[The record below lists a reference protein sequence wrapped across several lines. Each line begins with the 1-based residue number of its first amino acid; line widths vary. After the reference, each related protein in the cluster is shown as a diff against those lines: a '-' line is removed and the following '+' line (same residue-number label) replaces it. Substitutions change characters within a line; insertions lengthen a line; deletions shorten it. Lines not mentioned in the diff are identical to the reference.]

1 MDPEPAMK
9 SALSPRGQRWLI
21 GLLMGLVTLTPMG
34 IDIYLPSLPAM
45 ALDYGRPV
53 TALQA
58 SITLFIFAV
67 GVGQMLIG
75 PLADRYGRRPVAL
88 GGALAYLLG
97 SALGASAGSLELFYA
112 ARVIQGLGACSASL
126 VAFAAVRDCFS
137 PAVGA
142 RVYSYLNGALCT
154 VPALAPMVGGALAVH
169 AGWRSTFV
177 FMVLFALMLAG
188 LLAVRFEETRAAPAK
203 AQGALYSLRRYAPI
217 VASGRFLYFAAF
229 GMAGMAMILVFVS
242 AAPVVLVQQLGY
254 SELGFSAWFGGN
266 AAINIGAFFLAP
278 AFISR
283 YGRHT
288 MVRVGMAAL
297 FAAAAM
303 HMAAW
308 LWLPLSAWAFM
319 LPVAVLTVGFSLALG
334 SGLSLALEPFAE
346 RAGTAAAVYGLF
358 QMSGSAVIAT
368 LLLDSGMP
376 PQTAMA
382 LIGVAIVGPLLCLS
396 PGMARRIAA
405 G

>member
-1 MDPEPAMK
+1 MK
-9 SALSPRGQRWLI
+9 SALTPRGQRWLI
-21 GLLMGLVTLTPMG
+21 GLLMGLVTLTPMA

-45 ALDYGRPV
+45 AHAFDEPIG
-53 TALQA
+53 ALQA

-67 GVGQMLIG
+67 GLGQVVIG

-88 GGALAYLLG
+88 CGALAYLAG
-97 SALGASAGSLELFYA
+97 SALGAAATSLEVFYA
-112 ARVIQGLGACSASL
+112 ARIVQGLGACSASL

-154 VPALAPMVGGALAVH
+154 VPALAPMVGGMLALH

-177 FMVLFALMLAG
+177 FMAVFALALAA
-188 LLAVRFEETRAAPAK
+188 LLALRFEETRAKSAHRP
-203 AQGALYSLRRYAPI
+203 GALYSLPRYAPI
-217 VASGRFLYFAAF
+217 VASGRFLYFACF

-266 AAINIGAFFLAP
+266 AAINIAAFFLAP
-278 AFISR
+278 AFIAR
-283 YGRHT
+283 YGRYT
-288 MVRVGMAAL
+288 MVRVGMVAL
-297 FAAAAM
+297 LLASAL
-303 HMAAW
+303 HLGAW
-308 LWLPLSAWAFM
+308 LWAPLSAWIFM

-334 SGLSLALEPFAE
+334 SGLSLALEPFAD

-358 QMSGSAVIAT
+358 QMSGSAVVAT
-368 LLLDSGMP
+368 VLLDSGMAA
-376 PQTAMA
+376 QAAMA
-382 LIGVAIVGPLLCLS
+382 LIGAVIVAPLLLLS
-396 PGMARRIAA
+396 PALGRRLDARN

>member
-1 MDPEPAMK
+1 
-9 SALSPRGQRWLI
+9 
-21 GLLMGLVTLTPMG
+21 MGLVTLTPMG

-45 ALDYGRPV
+45 AAGFGEPV
-53 TALQA
+53 SALQA

-67 GVGQMLIG
+67 GLGQMLIG

-88 GGALAYLLG
+88 GGAMAYLAG
-97 SALGASAGSLELFYA
+97 SALGAAASTLEVFYV

-126 VAFAAVRDCFS
+126 VAFAAVRDKFS

-142 RVYSYLNGALCT
+142 RVYSYLNGALCS
-154 VPALAPMVGGALAVH
+154 VPALAPMLGGALAVH

-177 FMVLFALMLAG
+177 FMVLFAFALMV
-188 LLAVRFEETRAAPAK
+188 LLARRFAETRAAPTSPR
-203 AQGALYSLRRYAPI
+203 GPLYSLPRYLPI
-217 VASGRFLYFAAF
+217 IASGRFLYFALF

-266 AAINIGAFFLAP
+266 AAINIAAFFLAP
-278 AFISR
+278 AFIAR
-283 YGRHT
+283 FGRHT
-288 MVRVGMAAL
+288 MVRVGMVAL
-297 FAAAAM
+297 LLASAMHAAAWGWM
-303 HMAAW
+303 
-308 LWLPLSAWAFM
+308 PLSAWTFM

-334 SGLSLALEPFAE
+334 SGLSLALEPFAD

-358 QMSGSAVIAT
+358 QMSGSAVVAT
-368 LLLDSGMP
+368 VLLDSGMA
-376 PQTAMA
+376 PQAAMA
-382 LIGVAIVGPLLCLS
+382 LIGLLIVAPLLLLS
-396 PGMARRIAA
+396 PGMARRLK

>member
-1 MDPEPAMK
+1 MK
-9 SALSPRGQRWLI
+9 SALTPRGQRWLI
-21 GLLMGLVTLTPMG
+21 GLLMGLVTLTPMA

-45 ALDYGRPV
+45 AHAFDEPIG
-53 TALQA
+53 ALQA

-67 GVGQMLIG
+67 GLGQVLIG

-88 GGALAYLLG
+88 CGALAYLAG
-97 SALGASAGSLELFYA
+97 SALGAAATSLDVFYA
-112 ARVIQGLGACSASL
+112 ARIVQGLGACSASL

-154 VPALAPMVGGALAVH
+154 VPALAPMVGGMLALH

-177 FMVLFALMLAG
+177 FMAVFALALAA
-188 LLAVRFEETRAAPAK
+188 LLALRFEETRAKPGHRP
-203 AQGALYSLRRYAPI
+203 GALYSLPRYAPI
-217 VASGRFLYFAAF
+217 VASGRFLYFACF

-266 AAINIGAFFLAP
+266 AAINIAAFFLAP
-278 AFISR
+278 AFIAR
-283 YGRHT
+283 YGRCT
-288 MVRVGMAAL
+288 MVRVGMTAL
-297 FAAAAM
+297 LLASAL
-303 HMAAW
+303 HLGAW
-308 LWLPLSAWAFM
+308 LWAPLSAWIFM

-334 SGLSLALEPFAE
+334 SGLSLALEPFAD

-368 LLLDSGMP
+368 VLLDSGMA
-376 PQTAMA
+376 PQAAMA
-382 LIGVAIVGPLLCLS
+382 LIGAVIVAPLLLLS
-396 PGMARRIAA
+396 PALGRRIDARN

>member
-1 MDPEPAMK
+1 MK

-34 IDIYLPSLPAM
+34 IDIYLPSLPVM
-45 ALDYGRPV
+45 AQDYGQPV

-67 GVGQMLIG
+67 GVGQVLIG

-97 SALGASAGSLELFYA
+97 SALGAAATSLDVFYV

-177 FMVLFALMLAG
+177 FMVLFALTLAG
-188 LLAVRFEETRAAPAK
+188 FLAIRFEETRAAPPK
-203 AQGALYSLRRYAPI
+203 PHGALYSLRRYAPI
-217 VASGRFLYFAAF
+217 AASGRFLYFAAF

-254 SELGFSAWFGGN
+254 SELGFSA
-266 AAINIGAFFLAP
+266 
-278 AFISR
+278 
-283 YGRHT
+283 
-288 MVRVGMAAL
+288 
-297 FAAAAM
+297 
-303 HMAAW
+303 
-308 LWLPLSAWAFM
+308 
-319 LPVAVLTVGFSLALG
+319 
-334 SGLSLALEPFAE
+334 
-346 RAGTAAAVYGLF
+346 
-358 QMSGSAVIAT
+358 
-368 LLLDSGMP
+368 
-376 PQTAMA
+376 
-382 LIGVAIVGPLLCLS
+382 
-396 PGMARRIAA
+396 
-405 G
+405 

>member
-1 MDPEPAMK
+1 
-9 SALSPRGQRWLI
+9 
-21 GLLMGLVTLTPMG
+21 MGLVTLTPMG

-45 ALDYGRPV
+45 AAGFGEPV
-53 TALQA
+53 SALQA

-67 GVGQMLIG
+67 GLGQMLIG

-88 GGALAYLLG
+88 GGAMAYLAG
-97 SALGASAGSLELFYA
+97 SALGAAASTLEVFYV

-126 VAFAAVRDCFS
+126 VAFAAVRDKFS

-154 VPALAPMVGGALAVH
+154 VPALAPMLGGALAVH

-177 FMVLFALMLAG
+177 FMVLFAFALMV
-188 LLAVRFEETRAAPAK
+188 LLARRFQETRATPTTPR
-203 AQGALYSLRRYAPI
+203 GPLYSLPRYLPI
-217 VASGRFLYFAAF
+217 IASGRFLYFALF

-266 AAINIGAFFLAP
+266 AAINIAAFFLAP
-278 AFISR
+278 AFIAR
-283 YGRHT
+283 FGRHT
-288 MVRVGMAAL
+288 MVRVGMVAL
-297 FAAAAM
+297 LLASAMHAAAWWWM
-303 HMAAW
+303 
-308 LWLPLSAWAFM
+308 PLSAWAFM

-334 SGLSLALEPFAE
+334 SGLSLALEPFAD

-358 QMSGSAVIAT
+358 QMSGSAVVAT
-368 LLLDSGMP
+368 VLLDSGMA
-376 PQTAMA
+376 PQAAMA
-382 LIGVAIVGPLLCLS
+382 LIGLLIVTPLLLLT
-396 PGMARRIAA
+396 PGMARRLV

>member
-1 MDPEPAMK
+1 MK
-9 SALSPRGQRWLI
+9 SALTPRGQRWLI
-21 GLLMGLVTLTPMG
+21 GLLMGLVTLTPMA

-45 ALDYGRPV
+45 AQVFGEPMG
-53 TALQA
+53 ALQA

-67 GVGQMLIG
+67 GLGQVLIG

-88 GGALAYLLG
+88 CGALAYLLG
-97 SALGASAGSLELFYA
+97 SALGAAATSLEVFYV

-142 RVYSYLNGALCT
+142 RVYSYLNGALCS
-154 VPALAPMVGGALAVH
+154 VPALAPMLGGVLALH

-177 FMVLFALMLAG
+177 FMALFALALAA
-188 LLAVRFEETRAAPAK
+188 LLAVRFEETRVAPSHRS
-203 AQGALYSLRRYAPI
+203 GALYSLPRYAPVI
-217 VASGRFLYFAAF
+217 ASGRFLYFTMF

-266 AAINIGAFFLAP
+266 AAINIAAFFLAP
-278 AFISR
+278 AFIAR
-283 YGRHT
+283 FGRHT
-288 MVRVGMAAL
+288 MVRVGMCAL
-297 FAAAAM
+297 LLASAM
-303 HMAAW
+303 HFGAW
-308 LWLPLSAWAFM
+308 LWAPMSAWIFM
-319 LPVAVLTVGFSLALG
+319 LPVAVLTVGYSLALG
-334 SGLSLALEPFAE
+334 SGLSLALEPFAD

-368 LLLDSGMP
+368 VLLDSGMA
-376 PQTAMA
+376 PQVAMA
-382 LIGVAIVGPLLCLS
+382 LIGAAIVGPLLLLS
-396 PGMARRIAA
+396 RAMGKRLASAS
-405 G
+405 

>member
-1 MDPEPAMK
+1 MK
-9 SALSPRGQRWLI
+9 SALTPRGQRWLI
-21 GLLMGLVTLTPMG
+21 GLLMGLVTLTPMA

-45 ALDYGRPV
+45 AHAFGAPIG
-53 TALQA
+53 ALQA

-67 GVGQMLIG
+67 GLGQVLIG

-88 GGALAYLLG
+88 CGALAYLAG
-97 SALGASAGSLELFYA
+97 SALGAAATSLEVFYA
-112 ARVIQGLGACSASL
+112 ARIVQGLGACSASL

-137 PAVGA
+137 PAIGA

-154 VPALAPMVGGALAVH
+154 VPALAPMVGGVLALH

-177 FMVLFALMLAG
+177 FMAVFALALAS
-188 LLAVRFEETRAAPAK
+188 LLALRFEETRAKPAHRP
-203 AQGALYSLRRYAPI
+203 GALYSLPRYAPI
-217 VASGRFLYFAAF
+217 VASGRFLYFACF

-266 AAINIGAFFLAP
+266 AAINIAAFFLAP
-278 AFISR
+278 TFIAR
-283 YGRHT
+283 YGRYT

-297 FAAAAM
+297 LLASAL
-303 HMAAW
+303 HLGAW
-308 LWLPLSAWAFM
+308 LWAPLSAWVFM

-334 SGLSLALEPFAE
+334 SGLSLALEPFAD

-368 LLLDSGMP
+368 VLLDSGMA
-376 PQTAMA
+376 PQAAMA
-382 LIGVAIVGPLLCLS
+382 LIGAVIVAPLLLLS
-396 PGMARRIAA
+396 PALGRRLGANN

>member
-1 MDPEPAMK
+1 MK
-9 SALSPRGQRWLI
+9 SALTPRGQRWLI
-21 GLLMGLVTLTPMG
+21 GLLMGLVTLTPMA

-45 ALDYGRPV
+45 AHGFGEPV
-53 TALQA
+53 SALQA

-88 GGALAYLLG
+88 CGVLAYLVG
-97 SALGASAGSLELFYA
+97 SALGAAASSLEAFYV
-112 ARVIQGLGACSASL
+112 ARIVQGLGACSASL

-154 VPALAPMVGGALAVH
+154 VPALAPMLGGVLALQ

-177 FMVLFALMLAG
+177 FMAVFSLALAA
-188 LLAVRFEETRAAPAK
+188 LLAARFEETRARPT
-203 AQGALYSLRRYAPI
+203 QPHGALYSLRRYAPI
-217 VASGRFLYFAAF
+217 VASGRFLYFAMF

-266 AAINIGAFFLAP
+266 AAINIAAFFLAP

-283 YGRHT
+283 FGRHT

-297 FAAAAM
+297 LLASAM
-303 HMAAW
+303 HVCAW
-308 LWLPLSAWAFM
+308 LWAPLSAWIFM

-358 QMSGSAVIAT
+358 QMSGSAVVAT
-368 LLLDSGMP
+368 LLLDSGMA
-376 PQTAMA
+376 PQAAMA
-382 LIGVAIVGPLLCLS
+382 LIGAVIVAPLMCLS
-396 PGMARRIAA
+396 PAIARGLGRSA
-405 G
+405 

>member
-1 MDPEPAMK
+1 MK
-9 SALSPRGQRWLI
+9 SALTPRGQRWLI
-21 GLLMGLVTLTPMG
+21 GLLMGLVTLTPMA

-45 ALDYGRPV
+45 AHGFGEPV
-53 TALQA
+53 SALQA

-88 GGALAYLLG
+88 CGVLAYLVG
-97 SALGASAGSLELFYA
+97 SALGAAASSLEAFYV
-112 ARVIQGLGACSASL
+112 ARIVQGLGACSASL

-154 VPALAPMVGGALAVH
+154 VPALAPMLGGVLALQ

-177 FMVLFALMLAG
+177 FMAVFSLALAA
-188 LLAVRFEETRAAPAK
+188 LLAARFEETRARPA
-203 AQGALYSLRRYAPI
+203 QPHGALYSLRRYAPI
-217 VASGRFLYFAAF
+217 VASGRFLYFAMF

-266 AAINIGAFFLAP
+266 AAINIAAFFLAP

-283 YGRHT
+283 FGRHT

-297 FAAAAM
+297 LLASAM
-303 HMAAW
+303 HVCAW
-308 LWLPLSAWAFM
+308 LWAPLSAWIFM

-358 QMSGSAVIAT
+358 QMSGSAVVAT
-368 LLLDSGMP
+368 LLLDSGMA
-376 PQTAMA
+376 PQAAMA
-382 LIGVAIVGPLLCLS
+382 LIGAVIVAPLMCLS
-396 PGMARRIAA
+396 PAIARGLGRSA
-405 G
+405 

>member
-1 MDPEPAMK
+1 MK

-45 ALDYGRPV
+45 ARDFGRPV

-88 GGALAYLLG
+88 GGVLAYLLG
-97 SALGASAGSLELFYA
+97 SALGAAASSLDVFYA

-154 VPALAPMVGGALAVH
+154 VPALAPMVGGAMAVH

-177 FMVLFALMLAG
+177 FMVLFALALAG
-188 LLAVRFEETRAAPAK
+188 LLASRFEETRAAPVRAP
-203 AQGALYSLRRYAPI
+203 GALYSLRRYWPI

-266 AAINIGAFFLAP
+266 AALLLA
-278 AFISR
+278 A
-283 YGRHT
+283 
-288 MVRVGMAAL
+288 GMHL
-297 FAAAAM
+297 
-303 HMAAW
+303 AAW

-358 QMSGSAVIAT
+358 QMSGSALIAT
-368 LLLDSGMP
+368 VLLDSAMP
-376 PQTAMA
+376 PQLAMA
-382 LIGVAIVGPLLCLS
+382 AIGAAIVAPLLCLS
-396 PGMARRIAA
+396 AGMSRRLAA

>member
-1 MDPEPAMK
+1 MT
-9 SALSPRGQRWLI
+9 SAASTPGQRWLI

-45 ALDYGRPV
+45 AAGFGEPV
-53 TALQA
+53 SALQA

-67 GVGQMLIG
+67 GLGQMLIG

-88 GGALAYLLG
+88 GGAMAYLAG
-97 SALGASAGSLELFYA
+97 SALGAAASTLEVFYL

-126 VAFAAVRDCFS
+126 VAFAAVRDKFS

-142 RVYSYLNGALCT
+142 RVYSYLNGALCS
-154 VPALAPMVGGALAVH
+154 VPALAPMLGGALAVH

-177 FMVLFALMLAG
+177 FMVLFAFALMV
-188 LLAVRFEETRAAPAK
+188 LLARRFEETRAAPTTPR
-203 AQGALYSLRRYAPI
+203 GPLYSLPRYLPI
-217 VASGRFLYFAAF
+217 IASGRFLYFALF

-266 AAINIGAFFLAP
+266 AAINIAAFFLAP

-283 YGRHT
+283 FGRHT
-288 MVRVGMAAL
+288 MVRVGMVAL
-297 FAAAAM
+297 LLASAMHAAA
-303 HMAAW
+303 W
-308 LWLPLSAWAFM
+308 WWLPLSAWAFM

-334 SGLSLALEPFAE
+334 SGLSLALEPFAD

-358 QMSGSAVIAT
+358 QMSGSAVVAT
-368 LLLDSGMP
+368 VLLDSGMA
-376 PQTAMA
+376 PQAAMA
-382 LIGVAIVGPLLCLS
+382 LIGLLIVAPLLCLS
-396 PGMARRIAA
+396 PGMARRLM

>member
-1 MDPEPAMK
+1 MK
-9 SALSPRGQRWLI
+9 SALTPRGQRWLI
-21 GLLMGLVTLTPMG
+21 GLLMGLVTLTPMA

-45 ALDYGRPV
+45 AHAFDESIG
-53 TALQA
+53 ALQA

-67 GVGQMLIG
+67 GLGQVVIG

-88 GGALAYLLG
+88 CGALAYLAG
-97 SALGASAGSLELFYA
+97 SALGAAATSLEVFYA
-112 ARVIQGLGACSASL
+112 ARIVQGLGACSASL

-154 VPALAPMVGGALAVH
+154 VPALAPMVGGMLALH

-177 FMVLFALMLAG
+177 FMAVFALALAA
-188 LLAVRFEETRAAPAK
+188 LLALRFEETRAKPAHRP
-203 AQGALYSLRRYAPI
+203 GALYSLPRYAPI
-217 VASGRFLYFAAF
+217 VASGRFLYFACF

-266 AAINIGAFFLAP
+266 AAINIAAFFLAP
-278 AFISR
+278 AFIAR
-283 YGRHT
+283 YGRYT

-297 FAAAAM
+297 LLASAL
-303 HMAAW
+303 HLGAW
-308 LWLPLSAWAFM
+308 LWAPLSAWIFM

-334 SGLSLALEPFAE
+334 SGLSLALEPFAD

-368 LLLDSGMP
+368 VLLDSGMA
-376 PQTAMA
+376 PQAAMA
-382 LIGVAIVGPLLCLS
+382 LIGAVIVAPLLLLS
-396 PGMARRIAA
+396 PALGRRLDVRNS
-405 G
+405 

>member
-1 MDPEPAMK
+1 MK
-9 SALSPRGQRWLI
+9 SAASSSSQRWLI

-45 ALDYGRPV
+45 AAGFGEPV
-53 TALQA
+53 SALQA

-67 GVGQMLIG
+67 GLGQMLIG

-88 GGALAYLLG
+88 GGALAYLAG
-97 SALGASAGSLELFYA
+97 SALGAAATSLDVFYV

-126 VAFAAVRDCFS
+126 VAFAAVRDRFS

-142 RVYSYLNGALCT
+142 RVYSYLNGALCS
-154 VPALAPMVGGALAVH
+154 VPALAPMLGGALAVH
-169 AGWRSTFV
+169 AGWRITFV
-177 FMVLFALMLAG
+177 FMVLFALGLMV
-188 LLAVRFEETRAAPAK
+188 LLARRFEETRVPPSGPR
-203 AQGALYSLRRYAPI
+203 GALYSLRRYLPI
-217 VASGRFLYFAAF
+217 VSSGRFLYFAMF

-266 AAINIGAFFLAP
+266 AAINIAAFFLAP
-278 AFISR
+278 TFIAR
-283 YGRHT
+283 FGRHT
-288 MVRVGMAAL
+288 MVRVGMVAL
-297 FAAAAM
+297 LLASAMHAAAWCWIPQ
-303 HMAAW
+303 AAW
-308 LWLPLSAWAFM
+308 VFM

-358 QMSGSAVIAT
+358 QMSGSAIVAT
-368 LLLDSGMP
+368 VLLDTGVA
-376 PQTAMA
+376 PQAAMA
-382 LIGVAIVGPLLCLS
+382 LIGAVIVLPLLLLS
-396 PGMARRIAA
+396 PAIARRLR

>member
-1 MDPEPAMK
+1 MK
-9 SALSPRGQRWLI
+9 SALTPRGQRWLI
-21 GLLMGLVTLTPMG
+21 GLLMGLVTLTPIA

-45 ALDYGRPV
+45 AHAFDEPIG
-53 TALQA
+53 ALQA

-67 GVGQMLIG
+67 GLGQVLIG

-88 GGALAYLLG
+88 CGALAYLAG
-97 SALGASAGSLELFYA
+97 SALGAAATSLDVFYA
-112 ARVIQGLGACSASL
+112 ARIVQGLGACSASL

-154 VPALAPMVGGALAVH
+154 VPALAPMVGGMLALH

-177 FMVLFALMLAG
+177 FMAVFALALAA
-188 LLAVRFEETRAAPAK
+188 LLALRFEETRAKPAHRP
-203 AQGALYSLRRYAPI
+203 GALYSLPRYAPI
-217 VASGRFLYFAAF
+217 VASGRFLYFACF

-266 AAINIGAFFLAP
+266 AAINIAAFFLAP
-278 AFISR
+278 AFIAR
-283 YGRHT
+283 YGRYT
-288 MVRVGMAAL
+288 MVRVGMTAL
-297 FAAAAM
+297 LLASAL
-303 HMAAW
+303 HLGAW
-308 LWLPLSAWAFM
+308 LWAPLSAWNFM

-334 SGLSLALEPFAE
+334 SGLSLALEPFAD

-368 LLLDSGMP
+368 VLLDSGMA
-376 PQTAMA
+376 PQAAMA
-382 LIGVAIVGPLLCLS
+382 LIGAVIVAPLLLLS
-396 PGMARRIAA
+396 PALGRRLDARN

>member
-1 MDPEPAMK
+1 MK
-9 SALSPRGQRWLI
+9 SALTPRGQRWLI

-45 ALDYGRPV
+45 ADDFGRPV

-88 GGALAYLLG
+88 GGVLAYLLG
-97 SALGASAGSLELFYA
+97 SALGAAAGSLEVFYA

-169 AGWRSTFV
+169 AGWRSTFA
-177 FMVLFALMLAG
+177 FMVVFALALAG
-188 LLAVRFEETRAAPAK
+188 LLAGRFEETRAASGRP
-203 AQGALYSLRRYAPI
+203 QGALYSLRRYAPI

-278 AFISR
+278 AFIAR
-283 YGRHT
+283 FGRHT

-297 FAAAAM
+297 LLAAAM
-303 HMAAW
+303 HLAAW
-308 LWLPLSAWAFM
+308 LWMPLSAWVFM

-358 QMSGSAVIAT
+358 QMSGSALIAT
-368 LLLDSGMP
+368 VLLDSGLP
-376 PQTAMA
+376 AQTAMA
-382 LIGVAIVGPLLCLS
+382 SIGAVIVGPLLCLS
-396 PGMARRIAA
+396 VGMSRRLAA

>member
-1 MDPEPAMK
+1 MK

-34 IDIYLPSLPAM
+34 IDIYLPSLPVM
-45 ALDYGRPV
+45 AQDYGQPV
-53 TALQA
+53 SALQA

-67 GVGQMLIG
+67 GVGQVLIG

-97 SALGASAGSLELFYA
+97 SALGAAATSLDVFYV

-169 AGWRSTFV
+169 AGWRSTFA
-177 FMVLFALMLAG
+177 FMVLFALTLAG
-188 LLAVRFEETRAAPAK
+188 FLAIRFEETRAAPPK
-203 AQGALYSLRRYAPI
+203 PHGALYSLRRYAPI
-217 VASGRFLYFAAF
+217 AASGRFLYFAAF

-278 AFISR
+278 AFIAR
-283 YGRHT
+283 FGRHT

-297 FAAAAM
+297 LAAAAM
-303 HMAAW
+303 HLAAW
-308 LWLPLSAWAFM
+308 LWLPLSAWVFM

-368 LLLDSGMP
+368 LLLDSGMA
-376 PQTAMA
+376 PQAAMA
-382 LIGVAIVGPLLCLS
+382 LIGAVIVGPLLCLS
-396 PGMARRIAA
+396 PGMARRLAA

>member
-1 MDPEPAMK
+1 MK
-9 SALSPRGQRWLI
+9 SALTPRGQRWLI
-21 GLLMGLVTLTPMG
+21 GLLMGLVTLTPMA

-45 ALDYGRPV
+45 ALAFGEPIG
-53 TALQA
+53 ALQA

-67 GVGQMLIG
+67 GVGQVLIG

-88 GGALAYLLG
+88 CGALAYLLG
-97 SALGASAGSLELFYA
+97 SALGAVANSLDVFYA

-142 RVYSYLNGALCT
+142 RVYSYLNGALCS
-154 VPALAPMVGGALAVH
+154 VPALAPMVGGVLAVH

-177 FMVLFALMLAG
+177 FMALFSLALAA
-188 LLAVRFEETRAAPAK
+188 LLALRFEETRAKPAHRP
-203 AQGALYSLRRYAPI
+203 GALYSLPRYAPI
-217 VASGRFLYFAAF
+217 VASGRFLYFALF

-266 AAINIGAFFLAP
+266 AAINIAAFFVAP
-278 AFISR
+278 AFIAR
-283 YGRHT
+283 YGRYT

-297 FAAAAM
+297 LLASAI
-303 HMAAW
+303 HVCAW
-308 LWLPLSAWAFM
+308 LWTPVSAWIFM
-319 LPVAVLTVGFSLALG
+319 LPVCVLTVGFSLALG
-334 SGLSLALEPFAE
+334 SGLSLALEPFAD

-368 LLLDSGMP
+368 VLLDSGMA
-376 PQTAMA
+376 PQAAMA
-382 LIGVAIVGPLLCLS
+382 LIGAVIVAPLLLLA
-396 PGMARRIAA
+396 PALGRRLAA
-405 G
+405 GS

>member
-1 MDPEPAMK
+1 MK
-9 SALSPRGQRWLI
+9 SALTPRGQRWLI
-21 GLLMGLVTLTPMG
+21 GLLMGLVTLTPMA

-45 ALDYGRPV
+45 AHAFGEPIG
-53 TALQA
+53 ALQA

-67 GVGQMLIG
+67 GLGQVLIG

-88 GGALAYLLG
+88 CGALAYLAG
-97 SALGASAGSLELFYA
+97 SALGAAATSLEVFYA
-112 ARVIQGLGACSASL
+112 ARIVQGLGACSASL

-154 VPALAPMVGGALAVH
+154 VPALAPMVGGVLALH

-177 FMVLFALMLAG
+177 FMAVFALALAS
-188 LLAVRFEETRAAPAK
+188 LLALRFEETRAKPTHRS
-203 AQGALYSLRRYAPI
+203 GALYSLPRYAPI
-217 VASGRFLYFAAF
+217 VASGRFLYFACF

-266 AAINIGAFFLAP
+266 AAINIAAFFLAP
-278 AFISR
+278 AFIAR
-283 YGRHT
+283 YGRYT

-297 FAAAAM
+297 LLASAL
-303 HMAAW
+303 HLGAW
-308 LWLPLSAWAFM
+308 LWAPLSAWIFM

-334 SGLSLALEPFAE
+334 SGLSLALEPFAD

-368 LLLDSGMP
+368 VLLDSGMA
-376 PQTAMA
+376 PQAAMA
-382 LIGVAIVGPLLCLS
+382 LIGAVIVAPLLLLS
-396 PGMARRIAA
+396 PALGRRL
-405 G
+405 GPGS

>member
-1 MDPEPAMK
+1 MK
-9 SALSPRGQRWLI
+9 SALTPRGQRWLI
-21 GLLMGLVTLTPMG
+21 GLLMGLVTLTPMA

-45 ALDYGRPV
+45 AHAFDEPIG
-53 TALQA
+53 ALQA

-67 GVGQMLIG
+67 GLGQVLIG

-88 GGALAYLLG
+88 CGALAYLAG
-97 SALGASAGSLELFYA
+97 SALGAAATSLDVFYA
-112 ARVIQGLGACSASL
+112 ARIVQGLGACSASL

-154 VPALAPMVGGALAVH
+154 VPALAPMVGGMLALH

-177 FMVLFALMLAG
+177 FMAVFALALAA
-188 LLAVRFEETRAAPAK
+188 LLALRFEETRAKQAHRP
-203 AQGALYSLRRYAPI
+203 GALYSLPRYAPI
-217 VASGRFLYFAAF
+217 VASGRFLYFACF

-266 AAINIGAFFLAP
+266 AAINIAAFFLAP
-278 AFISR
+278 AFIAR
-283 YGRHT
+283 YGRYT

-297 FAAAAM
+297 LLASAL
-303 HMAAW
+303 HLGAW
-308 LWLPLSAWAFM
+308 LWAPLSAWIFM

-334 SGLSLALEPFAE
+334 SGLSLALEPFAD

-368 LLLDSGMP
+368 VLLDSGMA
-376 PQTAMA
+376 PQAAMA
-382 LIGVAIVGPLLCLS
+382 LIGAVIVAPLLLLS
-396 PGMARRIAA
+396 PALGRRIDARN

>member
-1 MDPEPAMK
+1 MK

-34 IDIYLPSLPAM
+34 IDIYLPSLPVM
-45 ALDYGRPV
+45 AQDYGQPV
-53 TALQA
+53 SALQA

-67 GVGQMLIG
+67 GVGQVLIG

-97 SALGASAGSLELFYA
+97 SALGAAATSLDVFYV

-177 FMVLFALMLAG
+177 FMVLFALTLAG
-188 LLAVRFEETRAAPAK
+188 FLAIRFEETRAAPPK
-203 AQGALYSLRRYAPI
+203 PHGALYSLRRYAPI
-217 VASGRFLYFAAF
+217 ATSGRFLYFAAF

-278 AFISR
+278 AFIAR
-283 YGRHT
+283 FGRHT

-297 FAAAAM
+297 LAAAAM
-303 HMAAW
+303 HLAAW
-308 LWLPLSAWAFM
+308 LWLPLSAGVFM

-368 LLLDSGMP
+368 LLLDSGMA
-376 PQTAMA
+376 PQAAMA
-382 LIGVAIVGPLLCLS
+382 LIGAVIVGPLLCLS
-396 PGMARRIAA
+396 PGMARRLAA

>member
-1 MDPEPAMK
+1 
-9 SALSPRGQRWLI
+9 
-21 GLLMGLVTLTPMG
+21 MGLVTLTPMG

-45 ALDYGRPV
+45 AAGFGEPV
-53 TALQA
+53 SALQA

-67 GVGQMLIG
+67 GLGQMLIG

-88 GGALAYLLG
+88 GGAMAYLAG
-97 SALGASAGSLELFYA
+97 SALGAAASTLEVFYL

-126 VAFAAVRDCFS
+126 VAFAAVRDKFS

-142 RVYSYLNGALCT
+142 RVYSYLNGALCS
-154 VPALAPMVGGALAVH
+154 VPALAPMLGGALAVH

-177 FMVLFALMLAG
+177 FMVLFAFALMV
-188 LLAVRFEETRAAPAK
+188 LLARRFEETRAAPTTPR
-203 AQGALYSLRRYAPI
+203 GPLYSLPRYLPI
-217 VASGRFLYFAAF
+217 IASGRFLYFALF

-266 AAINIGAFFLAP
+266 AAINIAAFFLAP

-283 YGRHT
+283 FGRHT
-288 MVRVGMAAL
+288 MVRVGMVAL
-297 FAAAAM
+297 LLASAMHAAA
-303 HMAAW
+303 W
-308 LWLPLSAWAFM
+308 WWLPLSAWAFM

-334 SGLSLALEPFAE
+334 SGLSLALEPFAD

-358 QMSGSAVIAT
+358 QMSGSAVVAT
-368 LLLDSGMP
+368 VLLDSGMA
-376 PQTAMA
+376 PQAAMA
-382 LIGVAIVGPLLCLS
+382 LIGLLIVAPLLLLS
-396 PGMARRIAA
+396 PGMARRLM

>member
-1 MDPEPAMK
+1 MT
-9 SALSPRGQRWLI
+9 SAASTPGQRWLI

-45 ALDYGRPV
+45 AAGFGEPV
-53 TALQA
+53 SALQA

-67 GVGQMLIG
+67 GLGQMLIG

-88 GGALAYLLG
+88 GGAMAYLAG
-97 SALGASAGSLELFYA
+97 SALGAAASTLEVFYV

-126 VAFAAVRDCFS
+126 VAFAAVRDKFS

-142 RVYSYLNGALCT
+142 RVYSYLNGALCS
-154 VPALAPMVGGALAVH
+154 VPALAPMLGGALAVH

-177 FMVLFALMLAG
+177 FMVLFAFALMV
-188 LLAVRFEETRAAPAK
+188 LLARRFEETRAAPSSPR
-203 AQGALYSLRRYAPI
+203 GPLYSLPRYLPI
-217 VASGRFLYFAAF
+217 IASGRFLYFALF

-266 AAINIGAFFLAP
+266 AAINIAAFFLAP
-278 AFISR
+278 AFIAR
-283 YGRHT
+283 FGRHT
-288 MVRVGMAAL
+288 MVRVGMVAL
-297 FAAAAM
+297 LLASAMHAAAWWWM
-303 HMAAW
+303 
-308 LWLPLSAWAFM
+308 PLSAWVFM

-334 SGLSLALEPFAE
+334 SGLSLALEPFAD
-346 RAGTAAAVYGLF
+346 RAGTAAAVHGLF
-358 QMSGSAVIAT
+358 QMSGSAVVAT
-368 LLLDSGMP
+368 VLLDSGMA
-376 PQTAMA
+376 PQAAMA
-382 LIGVAIVGPLLCLS
+382 LIGLLIVAPLLLLS
-396 PGMARRIAA
+396 PGMARRLK

>member
-1 MDPEPAMK
+1 MK

-34 IDIYLPSLPAM
+34 IDIYLPSLPVM
-45 ALDYGRPV
+45 AQDYGQPV
-53 TALQA
+53 SALQA

-67 GVGQMLIG
+67 GVGQVLIG

-97 SALGASAGSLELFYA
+97 SALGAAATSLDVFYV

-177 FMVLFALMLAG
+177 FMVLFALTLAG
-188 LLAVRFEETRAAPAK
+188 FLAIRFEETRAAPPK
-203 AQGALYSLRRYAPI
+203 PHGALYSLRRYAPI
-217 VASGRFLYFAAF
+217 AASGRFLYFAAF

-278 AFISR
+278 AFIAR
-283 YGRHT
+283 FGRHT

-297 FAAAAM
+297 LAAAAM
-303 HMAAW
+303 HLAAW
-308 LWLPLSAWAFM
+308 LWLPLSAWVFM

-368 LLLDSGMP
+368 LLLDSGMA
-376 PQTAMA
+376 PQAAMA
-382 LIGVAIVGPLLCLS
+382 LIGAVIVGPLLCLS
-396 PGMARRIAA
+396 PGMARRLAA

>member
-1 MDPEPAMK
+1 MK

-34 IDIYLPSLPAM
+34 IDIYLPSLPVM
-45 ALDYGRPV
+45 AQDYGQPV

-67 GVGQMLIG
+67 GVGQILIG

-97 SALGASAGSLELFYA
+97 SALGAAATSLDVFYA

-137 PAVGA
+137 PTVGA

-177 FMVLFALMLAG
+177 FMVLFALTLAG
-188 LLAVRFEETRAAPAK
+188 FLAIRFEETRAAPPRQ
-203 AQGALYSLRRYAPI
+203 QGPLYSLRRYAPI
-217 VASGRFLYFAAF
+217 AASGRFLYFAAF

-278 AFISR
+278 AFIAR

-297 FAAAAM
+297 LAAAAM
-303 HMAAW
+303 HLAAW
-308 LWLPLSAWAFM
+308 LWLPLSAWIFM

-368 LLLDSGMP
+368 LLLDSGMA
-376 PQTAMA
+376 PQAAMA
-382 LIGVAIVGPLLCLS
+382 LIGAVIVGPLLCLS
-396 PGMARRIAA
+396 PGMARRLAA

>member
-1 MDPEPAMK
+1 MK
-9 SALSPRGQRWLI
+9 SALTPRGQRWLI
-21 GLLMGLVTLTPMG
+21 GLLMGLVTLTPMA

-45 ALDYGRPV
+45 AHAFDEPIG
-53 TALQA
+53 ALQA

-67 GVGQMLIG
+67 GLGQVLIG

-88 GGALAYLLG
+88 CGALAYLAG
-97 SALGASAGSLELFYA
+97 SALGAAATSLDVFYA
-112 ARVIQGLGACSASL
+112 ARIVQGLGACSASL

-154 VPALAPMVGGALAVH
+154 VPALAPMVGGMLALH

-177 FMVLFALMLAG
+177 FMAVFTLALAA
-188 LLAVRFEETRAAPAK
+188 LLALRFEETRAKQAHRP
-203 AQGALYSLRRYAPI
+203 GALYSLPRYAPI
-217 VASGRFLYFAAF
+217 VASGRFLYFACF

-266 AAINIGAFFLAP
+266 AAINIAAFFLAP
-278 AFISR
+278 AFIAR
-283 YGRHT
+283 YGRYT
-288 MVRVGMAAL
+288 MVRVGMTAL
-297 FAAAAM
+297 LLASAL
-303 HMAAW
+303 HLGAW
-308 LWLPLSAWAFM
+308 LWAPLSAWIFM

-334 SGLSLALEPFAE
+334 SGLSLALEPFAD

-368 LLLDSGMP
+368 VLLDSGMA
-376 PQTAMA
+376 PQAAMA
-382 LIGVAIVGPLLCLS
+382 LIGAVIVAPLLLLS
-396 PGMARRIAA
+396 PALGRRIDARN

>member
-1 MDPEPAMK
+1 MK

-34 IDIYLPSLPAM
+34 IDIYLPSLPVM
-45 ALDYGRPV
+45 AQDYGQPV

-67 GVGQMLIG
+67 GVGQILIG

-97 SALGASAGSLELFYA
+97 SALGAAATSLDVFYA

-177 FMVLFALMLAG
+177 FMVLFALTLAG
-188 LLAVRFEETRAAPAK
+188 FLAIRFEETRAAPPRQ
-203 AQGALYSLRRYAPI
+203 QGPLYSLRRYAPI
-217 VASGRFLYFAAF
+217 AASGRFLYFAAF

-278 AFISR
+278 AFIAR

-297 FAAAAM
+297 LAAAAM
-303 HMAAW
+303 HLAAW
-308 LWLPLSAWAFM
+308 LWLPLSAWIFM

-368 LLLDSGMP
+368 LLLDSGMA
-376 PQTAMA
+376 PQAAMA
-382 LIGVAIVGPLLCLS
+382 LIGAVIVGPLLCLS
-396 PGMARRIAA
+396 PGMARRLAA

>member
-1 MDPEPAMK
+1 MK
-9 SALSPRGQRWLI
+9 SALTPRGQRWLI
-21 GLLMGLVTLTPMG
+21 GLLMGLVTLTPMA

-45 ALDYGRPV
+45 AHAFGEPIG
-53 TALQA
+53 ALQA

-67 GVGQMLIG
+67 GLGQVLIG

-88 GGALAYLLG
+88 CGALAYLAG
-97 SALGASAGSLELFYA
+97 SALGAAATSLEVFYA
-112 ARVIQGLGACSASL
+112 ARIVQGLGACSASL

-154 VPALAPMVGGALAVH
+154 VPALAPMVGGVLALH

-177 FMVLFALMLAG
+177 FMAVFALALAA
-188 LLAVRFEETRAAPAK
+188 LLALRFEETRAKPAHRP
-203 AQGALYSLRRYAPI
+203 GALYSLPRYAPI
-217 VASGRFLYFAAF
+217 VASGRFLYFACF

-266 AAINIGAFFLAP
+266 AAINIAAFFLAP
-278 AFISR
+278 AFIAR
-283 YGRHT
+283 YGRYT
-288 MVRVGMAAL
+288 MVRVGMVAL
-297 FAAAAM
+297 LLASIL
-303 HMAAW
+303 HLGAW
-308 LWLPLSAWAFM
+308 LWAPLSAWIFM

-334 SGLSLALEPFAE
+334 SGLSLALEPFAD

-368 LLLDSGMP
+368 ALLDSGMA
-376 PQTAMA
+376 PQAAMA
-382 LIGVAIVGPLLCLS
+382 LIGAVIVAPLLLLS
-396 PGMARRIAA
+396 PALGRRLGASK

>member
-1 MDPEPAMK
+1 MK

-34 IDIYLPSLPAM
+34 IDIYLPSLPVM
-45 ALDYGRPV
+45 AQDYGQPV
-53 TALQA
+53 SALQA

-67 GVGQMLIG
+67 GVGQVLIG

-97 SALGASAGSLELFYA
+97 SALGAAATSLDVFYV

-177 FMVLFALMLAG
+177 FMVLFALTLAG
-188 LLAVRFEETRAAPAK
+188 FLAIRFEETRAAPPK
-203 AQGALYSLRRYAPI
+203 PHGALYSLRRYAPI
-217 VASGRFLYFAAF
+217 AASGRFLYFAAF

-278 AFISR
+278 AFIAR
-283 YGRHT
+283 FGRHT

-297 FAAAAM
+297 LAAAAM
-303 HMAAW
+303 HLAAW
-308 LWLPLSAWAFM
+308 LWLPLSAWVFM

-368 LLLDSGMP
+368 LLLDSGMA
-376 PQTAMA
+376 PQAAMA
-382 LIGVAIVGPLLCLS
+382 LIGAVVVGPLLCLS
-396 PGMARRIAA
+396 PGMARRLAA

>member
-1 MDPEPAMK
+1 MK
-9 SALSPRGQRWLI
+9 SAASSSSQRWLI

-45 ALDYGRPV
+45 AAGFGEPV
-53 TALQA
+53 SALQA

-67 GVGQMLIG
+67 GLGQMLIG

-88 GGALAYLLG
+88 GGALAYLAG
-97 SALGASAGSLELFYA
+97 SALGAAATSLDVFYV

-126 VAFAAVRDCFS
+126 VAFAAVRDRFS

-142 RVYSYLNGALCT
+142 RVYSYLNGALCS
-154 VPALAPMVGGALAVH
+154 VPALAPMLGGALAVH

-177 FMVLFALMLAG
+177 FMVLFALGLMV
-188 LLAVRFEETRAAPAK
+188 LLARRFEETRVPPSGPR
-203 AQGALYSLRRYAPI
+203 GALYSLRRYLPI
-217 VASGRFLYFAAF
+217 VSSGRFLYFAMF

-266 AAINIGAFFLAP
+266 AAINIAAFFLAP
-278 AFISR
+278 TFIAR
-283 YGRHT
+283 FGRHT
-288 MVRVGMAAL
+288 MVRVGMVAL
-297 FAAAAM
+297 LLASAMHAAAWWWIPQ
-303 HMAAW
+303 AAW
-308 LWLPLSAWAFM
+308 VFM

-358 QMSGSAVIAT
+358 QMSGSAIVAT
-368 LLLDSGMP
+368 VLLDTGVA
-376 PQTAMA
+376 PQAAMA
-382 LIGVAIVGPLLCLS
+382 LIGAVIVLPLLLLS
-396 PGMARRIAA
+396 PAIARRLR

>member
-1 MDPEPAMK
+1 MT
-9 SALSPRGQRWLI
+9 SAASTPGQRWLI

-45 ALDYGRPV
+45 AAGFGEPV
-53 TALQA
+53 SALQA

-67 GVGQMLIG
+67 GLGQMLIG

-88 GGALAYLLG
+88 GGAMAYLAG
-97 SALGASAGSLELFYA
+97 SALGAAASTLEVFYV

-126 VAFAAVRDCFS
+126 VAFAAVRDKFS

-142 RVYSYLNGALCT
+142 RVYSYLNGALCS
-154 VPALAPMVGGALAVH
+154 VPALAPMLGGALAVH

-177 FMVLFALMLAG
+177 FMVLFAFALMV
-188 LLAVRFEETRAAPAK
+188 LLARRFEETRAAPTSPR
-203 AQGALYSLRRYAPI
+203 GPLYSLPRYLPI
-217 VASGRFLYFAAF
+217 IASGRFLYFALF

-266 AAINIGAFFLAP
+266 AAINIAAFFLAP
-278 AFISR
+278 AFIAR
-283 YGRHT
+283 FGRHT
-288 MVRVGMAAL
+288 MVRVGMVAL
-297 FAAAAM
+297 LLASAMHAAAWWWM
-303 HMAAW
+303 
-308 LWLPLSAWAFM
+308 PLSAWVFM

-334 SGLSLALEPFAE
+334 SGLSLALEPFAD

-358 QMSGSAVIAT
+358 QMSGSAVVAT
-368 LLLDSGMP
+368 VLLDSGMA
-376 PQTAMA
+376 PQAAMA
-382 LIGVAIVGPLLCLS
+382 LIGLLIVAPLLLLS
-396 PGMARRIAA
+396 PGMARRLK

>member
-1 MDPEPAMK
+1 MK
-9 SALSPRGQRWLI
+9 SALTPRGQRWLI
-21 GLLMGLVTLTPMG
+21 GLLMGLVTLTPMA

-45 ALDYGRPV
+45 AHGFGEPIG
-53 TALQA
+53 ALQA

-67 GVGQMLIG
+67 GVGQVVIG

-88 GGALAYLLG
+88 CGALAYLLG
-97 SALGASAGSLELFYA
+97 SALGAAATTLDMFYA

-142 RVYSYLNGALCT
+142 RVYSYLNGALCS
-154 VPALAPMVGGALAVH
+154 VPALAPMLGGVLALH

-177 FMVLFALMLAG
+177 FMALFAFALAA
-188 LLAVRFEETRAAPAK
+188 LLAWRFEETRAQPAQR
-203 AQGALYSLRRYAPI
+203 QGALYSLRRYAPI
-217 VASGRFLYFAAF
+217 AASGRFMYFALF

-266 AAINIGAFFLAP
+266 AAINIAAFFLAP

-288 MVRVGMAAL
+288 MVRVGMVAL
-297 FAAAAM
+297 LLASAM
-303 HMAAW
+303 HFGAW
-308 LWLPLSAWAFM
+308 LWAPLSAWIFM

-368 LLLDSGMP
+368 LLLDSGMA
-376 PQTAMA
+376 PQVAMA
-382 LIGVAIVGPLLCLS
+382 AIGAAIVAPLLCLS
-396 PGMARRIAA
+396 PAIARRLAH
-405 G
+405 GS

>member
-1 MDPEPAMK
+1 
-9 SALSPRGQRWLI
+9 
-21 GLLMGLVTLTPMG
+21 MGLVTLTPMG

-45 ALDYGRPV
+45 AAGFGEPV
-53 TALQA
+53 SALQA

-67 GVGQMLIG
+67 GLGQMLIG

-88 GGALAYLLG
+88 GGAVAYLAG
-97 SALGASAGSLELFYA
+97 SVLGAAASTLEVFYV

-126 VAFAAVRDCFS
+126 VAFAAVRDKFS

-142 RVYSYLNGALCT
+142 RVYSYLNGALCS
-154 VPALAPMVGGALAVH
+154 VPALAPMLGGALAVH

-177 FMVLFALMLAG
+177 FMVLFAFALMV
-188 LLAVRFEETRAAPAK
+188 LLARRFEETRAAPSTPR
-203 AQGALYSLRRYAPI
+203 GPLYSLPRYLPI
-217 VASGRFLYFAAF
+217 IASGRFLYFALF

-266 AAINIGAFFLAP
+266 AAINIAAFFLAP
-278 AFISR
+278 AFIAR
-283 YGRHT
+283 FGRHT
-288 MVRVGMAAL
+288 MVRVGMIAL
-297 FAAAAM
+297 LLASAMHAAAWGWM
-303 HMAAW
+303 
-308 LWLPLSAWAFM
+308 PLSAWVFM

-334 SGLSLALEPFAE
+334 SGLSLALEPFAD

-358 QMSGSAVIAT
+358 QMSGSAVVAT
-368 LLLDSGMP
+368 VLLDSGMA
-376 PQTAMA
+376 PQAAMA
-382 LIGVAIVGPLLCLS
+382 LIGLLIVAPLLCLS
-396 PGMARRIAA
+396 PGMARRLK

>member
-1 MDPEPAMK
+1 MK

-34 IDIYLPSLPAM
+34 IDIYLPCLPVM
-45 ALDYGRPV
+45 AQDYGQPV

-67 GVGQMLIG
+67 GVGQVLIG

-97 SALGASAGSLELFYA
+97 SALGAAATSLDVFYV

-177 FMVLFALMLAG
+177 FMVLFALTLAG
-188 LLAVRFEETRAAPAK
+188 FLAIRFEETRAAPPK
-203 AQGALYSLRRYAPI
+203 PHGALYSLRRYAPI
-217 VASGRFLYFAAF
+217 AASGRFLYFAAF

-278 AFISR
+278 AFIAR
-283 YGRHT
+283 FGRHT

-297 FAAAAM
+297 LAAAAM
-303 HMAAW
+303 HLAAW
-308 LWLPLSAWAFM
+308 LWLPLSAWVFM

-368 LLLDSGMP
+368 LLLDSGMA
-376 PQTAMA
+376 PQAAMA
-382 LIGVAIVGPLLCLS
+382 LIGAVIVGPLLCLS
-396 PGMARRIAA
+396 PGMARRLAA